1 MLSAVARIVSQPIN
15 AWLSLLIALL
25 LQFVKMSG
33 ATAPAAAPLRSPNLP
48 FRGRAGVGGSWPG
61 RGSRAA
67 QVSPARAGESGR
79 SRRHPV
85 AGAHGAFGGASPGL
99 GGPRPGRSA
108 GFTRRSPPLCLPP
121 FLSLVKIGLYAE
133 HL

>member
-1 MLSAVARIVSQPIN
+1 MLSAVACIVSQPIN

-33 ATAPAAAPLRSPNLP
+33 ATAPAAAPLRAPNLP
-48 FRGRAGVGGSWPG
+48 SGGRAGAGGCRPG
-61 RGSRAA
+61 RWSRAA

-99 GGPRPGRSA
+99 GGRRPRGERGVHPA
-108 GFTRRSPPLCLPP
+108 FTPSLPP
-121 FLSLVKIGLYAE
+121 SFPLSR
-133 HL
+133 